1 MIILWKRRSLI
12 QITQESEWILGLNHL
27 IGGFVLYRLSL
38 QDVYIVMAFSA
49 TTIHTVSILFFLYV
63 RFDECLLDFWY
74 NSHMEQK
81 IFKDSCESR
90 IIWYENQF
98 KFTKQMLY
106 KRPKLIPKLDFKFIP
121 SSLWVRSVCDI
132 FVVCVNSHGYADY
145 IWSHHNFGILP
156 VCMIWKV
163 NGLIC

>member
-81 IFKDSCESR
+81 I
-90 IIWYENQF
+90 
-98 KFTKQMLY
+98 L
-106 KRPKLIPKLDFKFIP
+106 P
-121 SSLWVRSVCDI
+121 SSLWIRSVCDI
-132 FVVCVNSHGYADY
+132 FVVCANSRGYVDFNGA
-145 IWSHHNFGILP
+145 HHNFGILP

>member
-74 NSHMEQK
+74 NSHMERK
-81 IFKDSCESR
+81 IFNYQYDSR
-90 IIWYENQF
+90 IKVNF
-98 KFTKQMLY
+98 D
-106 KRPKLIPKLDFKFIP
+106 DFK
-121 SSLWVRSVCDI
+121 SCYWHLRSTIGKYD
-132 FVVCVNSHGYADY
+132 CVGGVGRSGLVSIYCIMYDC
-145 IWSHHNFGILP
+145 FGVLP
-156 VCMIWKV
+156 VCTIWK
-163 NGLIC
+163 ID